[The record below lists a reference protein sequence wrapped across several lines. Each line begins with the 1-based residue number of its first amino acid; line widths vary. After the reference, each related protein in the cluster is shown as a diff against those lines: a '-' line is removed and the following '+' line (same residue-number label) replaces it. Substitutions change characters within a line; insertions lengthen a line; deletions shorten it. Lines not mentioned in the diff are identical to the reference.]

1 MTDQEKLPEQR
12 TLVQGLQRSAAKSG
26 TVIETV
32 TDGNGNLVEDGGVC
46 RNPDLSFVG
55 RAAPGQQAQLLDH
68 GEPAHPPVN
77 VDNHGHFSLIIT
89 NQANG
94 PHVYTVVTTDGQES
108 DPFTVHMALPLQ
120 AAILWINDPN
130 GDVIE
135 NGGSTTFAD
144 LSFVGQGEPNTTVS
158 LLDNGILVATL
169 NIDANAHWSAVL
181 NGLSVGGHHFT
192 VVGSDGVESSPWVV
206 VVVNSV
212 LLSIQFLL
220 GESGQLIGNHEQT
233 TDTSLTV
240 VGTANPGEK
249 GKIVDYEKDLAPFM
263 ADSNGIYTAK
273 ISNLAEQVHTI
284 RAKTDGGRTS
294 SPWAFRVVPAKAR

>member
-32 TDGNGNLVEDGGVC
+32 TDGDGNLVEDGGVC

-55 RAAPGQQAQLLDH
+55 SAAPDQQAQLLDH
-68 GEPAHPPVN
+68 GRPAHPPVN
-77 VDNHGHFSLIIT
+77 VDSRGHFSSIIK

-94 PHVYTVVTTDGQES
+94 PHVYTVVTTDGLVS
-108 DPFTVHMALPLQ
+108 DPFTVHMAGPLQ

-135 NGGSTTFAD
+135 NGGRTTFAD
-144 LSFVGQGEPNTTVS
+144 LSFAGQGEPNTTVS
-158 LLDNGILVATL
+158 LMDNGILVDTL

-181 NGLSVGGHHFT
+181 NGLSVAEHHFT
-192 VVGSDGVESSPWVV
+192 VVGSDGVVSSPWIVAIE
-206 VVVNSV
+206 NSV

-220 GESGQLIGNHEQT
+220 GESGKLIGNQEQT
-233 TDTSLTV
+233 TDSSVTV
-240 VGTANPGEK
+240 VGTANRGEE
-249 GKIVDYEKDLAPFM
+249 GKIVDYDSELVPFK
-263 ADSNGIYTAK
+263 ADPNGIYTAK
-273 ISNLAEQVHTI
+273 ISRLAEKVHTI
-284 RAKTDGGRTS
+284 RAITAGGRIS
-294 SPWAFRVVPAKAR
+294 SPHVFRVVPAKPR